1 MSTSIER
8 VYKLDIQ
15 GADSVNDLRTAIEQL
30 NEKLKTLNE
39 TSKEYKDTLKELID
53 FQDKLRDAMQG
64 LSETAENVNEISSAV
79 TQINDTTEHFTEV
92 VNSAVTSTDTFDE
105 SLFKEAKS
113 VNELR
118 AQVKELQNWLVK
130 LKVGTDDY
138 AKASELAYQKAQK
151 LREVTSVTKERVV
164 ELDGSYNALTQRL
177 SILRKQWK
185 EATSDMQRAKFTEE
199 MASINKQLKELDA
212 TVGNFQRNVG
222 DYRGALKDVF
232 GDPRKEIRM
241 LREELSHLTV
251 GSEEYN
257 QVLLKMADLTQ
268 KQKHFQDQL
277 RFSSS
282 NLEDIWTNMAGV
294 ARGVAGAFGALN
306 GIMGLVGD
314 SSDDVQKAML
324 KTQQLILVINGL
336 GQLEGLKDRIV
347 GLFDGIKGFIGRM
360 GAASQ
365 STKEFGE
372 NTAAAATDAERATGA
387 MDAQAGSV
395 AKLAREIN
403 NLNDEERESAQV
415 ISDEISVRQAKI
427 NTLKQ
432 ENFELLE
439 QYAELKNINA
449 KQEELDANI
458 QKRKEN
464 GEEISSLEKELETR
478 KKSID
483 NLIKESRERR
493 ILEGEITEEQA
504 ARMANLDTLE
514 DEQSKLFDEIQF
526 REKIIESY
534 KNEKARIDEKIAQGK
549 ELTLLEEA
557 INNNYEKRLP
567 ELDEELAKLEEEY
580 TERQKTIDV
589 ERQKVAVDNEYIAKQ
604 KQLNTEY
611 SKLSKWQVLSIAQKK
626 LEISQSKSLMIAQ
639 QAEAAG
645 LKKLAATYNAAA
657 VAAKVA
663 TVAIKGVKT
672 ALISSGIGLLIVGIG
687 EALSRLID
695 GFKELWRNM
704 TGASAAAAQLNN
716 INNSVTSLTANLD
729 NMRKLWDAFG
739 YSDFKKVTH
748 EVYNLKAAMEEARKA
763 FDYAQKNFKAG
774 SEEVENTLKQLN
786 DVEEKYSDIFI
797 DSLTN
802 LQKFLNE
809 IEKADRQK
817 GMSQLDIDLEN
828 TNQKFADAIEL
839 VKLWG
844 KEGKLS
850 AEEVDSYIQRLN
862 RDLALQTQMLK
873 DRAASATTGTTKTPT
888 VDKNK
893 EEAEKI
899 YKELVENSKREEQ
912 KLKEK
917 YEREKKL
924 LEKYHKDTK
933 LLTEQ
938 YYRDLDTLLTQRN
951 KIEYDKWVQ
960 HLTDMLNRTESGTA
974 EYMEKEIE
982 NLKKIF
988 SVDFGQEYTVPFEQ
1002 FFNIQELDEFGSKAI
1017 SITEDIKESMQEM
1030 GLDPTNI
1037 DDIQTM
1043 IDKWYL
1049 DKKAIE
1055 DAEKALKKFISEQR
1069 MLKYE
1074 TENTNI
1080 DEEIEKVLEGI
1091 ELQYDELESRS
1102 MKIFGK
1108 ETGFYTGLSPE
1119 QLQTELDKRYNA
1131 METALQKEYDLW
1143 KKASEDEK
1151 LVAEDKNAAIKKLN
1165 EVMQK
1170 QQMLVVRKQ
1179 IDANNLLIKSYEN
1192 VSNSM
1197 SSIASSL
1204 SNILGTV
1211 SDVIMNNANAQLE
1224 ANKISEEAYEEQFRK
1239 AKAFQIAQA
1248 TIDTIAGAVGAFM
1261 GITKDTGGWGI
1272 AAAAIEAA
1280 AVLAA
1285 GFAQIAVISST
1296 EPQTSSG
1303 GNSGGGGG
1311 ATTFSLPQVMVDE
1324 PQYQQ
1329 NLTNQ
1334 SDIEALS
1341 NALGRNI
1348 SDQRVYVV
1356 DSDITDAQNR
1366 SRKVN
1371 VETTF

>member
-39 TSKEYKDTLKELID
+39 TSKEYKDTLNELIS

-92 VNSAVTSTDTFDE
+92 VDSAITSTNLFDE
-105 SLFKEAKS
+105 SVLKEAES
-113 VNELR
+113 
-118 AQVKELQNWLVK
+118 VKELRSQIKTLQDNLVK
-130 LKVGTDDY
+130 LDANTDDY
-138 AKASELAYQKAQK
+138 RKTVELLTQKNQK
-151 LREVTSVTKERVV
+151 LQEVMSVTKNQVTAAA
-164 ELDGSYNALTQRL
+164 GSYNALTQEMAA
-177 SILRKQWK
+177 LRKEWK
-185 EATSDMQRAKFTEE
+185 ATSDEAERNKIGKR
-199 MASINKQLKELDA
+199 MAEINKELKELDA
-212 TVGNFQRNVG
+212 SIGNFQRNVG
-222 DYRGALKDVF
+222 DYRGALEDVF

-387 MDAQAGSV
+387 MDAQAGVV

-415 ISDEISVRQAKI
+415 LSDEIAERQAKI
-427 NTLKQ
+427 AVLRQETIELNERYNALKST
-432 ENFELLE
+432 
-439 QYAELKNINA
+439 
-449 KQEELDANI
+449 
-458 QKRKEN
+458 
-464 GEEISSLEKELETR
+464 SSIEKELGEIWNKRGDIATEISNIQEEIDTR
-478 KKSID
+478 KKSLD
-483 NLIKESRERR
+483 KLIEESRQRR

-504 ARMANLDTLE
+504 ARMANVDALE
-514 DEQSKLFDEIQF
+514 DEQSKLLDEIIYQ
-526 REKIIESY
+526 EDLIKYY
-534 KNEKARIDEKIAQGK
+534 KENIAKVDEKIAKG
-549 ELTLLEEA
+549 
-557 INNNYEKRLP
+557 
-567 ELDEELAKLEEEY
+567 EELSEIEEYINKKYREEIGLLDTENAKLKEEY
-580 TERQKTIDV
+580 TERQKEIDA
-589 ERQKVAVDNEYIAKQ
+589 EKQKIAVDNEYIAKQ

-611 SKLSKWQVLSIAQKK
+611 SKLSKWQLLSIAQKK
-626 LEISQSKSLMIAQ
+626 LEISQSKALMMAQ

-645 LKKLAATYNAAA
+645 LKKLAVAYNAAA

-763 FDYAQKNFKAG
+763 FDYAKKNFKAG
-774 SEEVENTLKQLN
+774 SEEVENALKQLN

-873 DRAASATTGTTKTPT
+873 DKAASATTGTTKTPT

-1119 QLQTELDKRYNA
+1119 QLQTELDERYNA

-1204 SNILGTV
+1204 SSILGTV

-1261 GITKDTGGWGI
+1261 GITKDTGGWGV

-1366 SRKVN
+1366 SRKVSI
-1371 VETTF
+1371 ETTF